1 MSELQKNREGEL
13 SPLVCVYR
21 QAPQFSVED
30 FRAIYTT
37 YHKTIFTIAFKFL
50 KDKFLAEDAIQEV
63 FIKLWNYKEE
73 IDLNKNIGALI
84 VTITR
89 NHLLN
94 MLRSSKAEAEKRI
107 SSLHHTSK
115 ANENDTEFSFGWK
128 LHLAEFQQCMKE
140 MSPRKREIFSMK
152 ILEGYTNEEIAQSL
166 GLSVNTVKFQYS
178 DAKSIVKK
186 SIGI

>member
-1 MSELQKNREGEL
+1 MSELQKDREGDL

-30 FRAIYTT
+30 FRTIYTT
-37 YHKTIFTIAFKFL
+37 YHKTIFAIAFKFL

-73 IDLNKNIGALI
+73 IDLHKNIGALI

-94 MLRSSKAEAEKRI
+94 MLRSSKAEMEKRV
-107 SSLHHTSK
+107 SSVRYASN
-115 ANENDTEFSFGWK
+115 ANENDTAFSVGWK
-128 LHLAEFQQCMKE
+128 MHLAEFQQCIQD

-178 DAKSIVKK
+178 NAKSIVEK
-186 SIGI
+186 SIGS